1 MLTQDKEDMKIVKFK
16 NKARELHDYLKCL
29 GKFSSEASYLDQ
41 DTYGFPLIGWLVGR
55 STSYQEKYIYK
66 PSFLEEG
73 MQDNQYLSVLR
84 NIIVTSG
91 QHAVGFFLNPKQI
104 ISNAED
110 VINAFSSCKTIGD
123 HRDDNP
129 NSEIADYYELVFWL
143 LFTAA
148 IDDNIYNNSLSDII
162 DLAYCLEFNEE
173 MINDWCKA
181 IEFVLN
187 GNQLCEEECNLKLD
201 TKEGRW
207 FFFHDK
213 GAFLGVDR
221 IILHKI

>member
-29 GKFSSEASYLDQ
+29 GPFSYEARYSDQ
-41 DTYGFPLIGWLVGR
+41 DTYGFPLKGWLGEETN
-55 STSYQEKYIYK
+55 SIKYIYK

-91 QHAVGFFLNPKQI
+91 QEGLRTSNTPKI

-110 VINAFSSCKTIGD
+110 VINAFSSCKTMSIY
-123 HRDDNP
+123 RNDNP

-143 LFTAA
+143 LFAAA

-162 DLAYCLEFNEE
+162 DLAYCLKFNEE

-187 GNQLCEEECNLKLD
+187 GNQLRKEKCNLKLD
-201 TKEGRW
+201 TKEGKW
-207 FFFHDK
+207 FFFHDIR
-213 GAFLGVDR
+213 AF
-221 IILHKI
+221 K